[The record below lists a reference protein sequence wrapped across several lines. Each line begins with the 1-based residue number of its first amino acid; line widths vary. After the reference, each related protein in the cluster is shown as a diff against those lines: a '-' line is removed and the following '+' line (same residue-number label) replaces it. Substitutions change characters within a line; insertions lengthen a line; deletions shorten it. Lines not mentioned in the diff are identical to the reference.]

1 MARVHGSATGAR
13 APASVTMPEREV
25 LSLEPV
31 ADDPEVGHWLSAMA
45 DSRSDTLKELDG
57 RVSDDMLEAVPDD
70 DLNSIGTILYHVALV
85 EADWV
90 LVDVLGP
97 DAAPEWPKDLL
108 PYGDRDRDGRLTE
121 VRRRDA
127 RGSRAAARGGPG
139 HRARALRADVERG
152 VPQVLR
158 PREDFDLSAAW
169 VLHHLLQ
176 HEAEHRA
183 HIAWVRDRLLRG

>member
-1 MARVHGSATGAR
+1 MA
-13 APASVTMPEREV
+13 EREI
-25 LSLEPV
+25 LSLEPD
-31 ADDPEVGHWLSAMA
+31 ADDPEVGRWLSAMA
-45 DSRSDTLKELDG
+45 DTRRDTLKELDG
-57 RVSDDMLEAVPDD
+57 RVTDDMLEAVPDD

-90 LVDVLGP
+90 LADLLGP
-97 DAAPEWPKDLL
+97 EAAPEWPKDLL

-121 VRRRDA
+121 VRGETLADHERRLE
-127 RGSRAAARGGPG
+127 G
-139 HRARALRADVERG
+139 ARAIVLEHYVPMSNADFHR
-152 VPQVLR
+152 LR
-158 PREDFDLSAAW
+158 PREQFDLSAAW

>member
-1 MARVHGSATGAR
+1 MR
-13 APASVTMPEREV
+13 EREI

-57 RVSDDMLEAVPDD
+57 RVIDDMLEAVPDE

-90 LVDVLGP
+90 LTDVLGP
-97 DAAPEWPKDLL
+97 EAAPDWPKDLL

-121 VRRRDA
+121 VRGETLADHLRRLEGA
-127 RGSRAAARGGPG
+127 RAIVLEHFVPMSNEEFHRL
-139 HRARALRADVERG
+139 RAR
-152 VPQVLR
+152 
-158 PREDFDLSAAW
+158 EDWDLSPAW